1 MTEWPTGVA
10 PSRPAVPTRFPTL
23 LAGWLERDAA
33 DRGVV
38 LDDLRVGVDVHPT
51 RIVHPPVVPSR
62 DAAILVPVFDDNGL
76 HVVLIERASDIGTN
90 RGEIA
95 FPGGKLD
102 PGESGRVAALRE
114 ADEEVG
120 IAPAE
125 VEIVASLSTH
135 PTFTGYVIWP
145 YVGLLAGRPA
155 LTHES
160 REVARSIVVAL
171 DDLLADGAWWQQPWR
186 GGTHLINHFAVADKV
201 AWGATGDVLAE
212 LLEICIA
219 GRLARTERSES

>member
-1 MTEWPTGVA
+1 MTSPRRGKPVHF
-10 PSRPAVPTRFPTL
+10 PAL
-23 LAGWLERDAA
+23 LAGWLEREPA
-33 DRGVV
+33 DRHLV
-38 LDDLRVGVDVHPT
+38 LDDLRAGAA
-51 RIVHPPVVPSR
+51 VHPPRTVHPPIVPSR
-62 DAAILVPVFDDNGL
+62 DAAILVPVFEDAGL

-102 PGESGRVAALRE
+102 PGETGRVAALRE

-120 IAPAE
+120 IAPTE
-125 VEIVASLSTH
+125 VEIIAALSTH

-160 REVARSIVVAL
+160 REVSRTIVVAL
-171 DDLLADGAWWQQPWR
+171 DDLLADGVWFQASWR
-186 GGTHLINHFAVADKV
+186 GGPQMINHFTVEDKV
-201 AWGATGDVLAE
+201 AWGATGDVLVE

-219 GRLARTERSES
+219 GRAARLRAVAE